1 MQTCYLSSQIDWY
14 WLKEGSWGQ
23 QRPQRS
29 IFLSNSL
36 KQMFHQK
43 LHLNS
48 EVDTKGQGQCSTN
61 KMTNFDLFNFS
72 NVFLLIKLSKTQTQS
87 VSSTQIQNK
96 VSCSWITYQSVESL
110 YKHWNVETRSE
121 PSHDVIG
128 EWGERRQ
135 NLNGLG
141 THFSDKLA

>member
-1 MQTCYLSSQIDWY
+1 MQTCCLSSQIDWY

-48 EVDTKGQGQCSTN
+48 EGDHKKARANAAQ
-61 KMTNFDLFNFS
+61 KMTNFCLFKC
-72 NVFLLIKLSKTQTQS
+72 FLLIKLSKTQTQS

-96 VSCSWITYQSVESL
+96 VSCSWIKVFSL
-110 YKHWNVETRSE
+110 KPQNKHLNVETRSE

-128 EWGERRQ
+128 EWEERRQ
-135 NLNGLG
+135 NLNGLH